1 MVKFSTVGLLLIAS
15 APVWCQPPGGF
26 GRGGAMCS
34 PAFLALDADHDGVI
48 SAAEIANAAAAL
60 KSLDKNGDGKL
71 TQDEVRPAMGG
82 RGGRGGRGDEP
93 GDTPAPTAEEMVAM
107 LMAFDTNGDGQL
119 TRDELPERMHGLFDR
134 ADTDKNV
141 VLTAD
146 EIRVAA
152 RAAASP
158 AGGGEGRGE
167 GGRGEPSFMKMD
179 PILAAIDTNGDG
191 AISVEELAAAA
202 TALKKLD
209 TNGDGQLTADEVRVN
224 FGPGRGRGQE

>member
-1 MVKFSTVGLLLIAS
+1 MVKFGTVGLLLIAS
-15 APVWCQPPGGF
+15 PPVWGQPPGGF
-26 GRGGAMCS
+26 GRGGAMRS

-48 SAAEIANAAAAL
+48 SATEIANAAAAL

-167 GGRGEPSFMKMD
+167 GRGVGRGEGGRGEPSFMKMD
-179 PILAAIDTNGDG
+179 PILAAI
-191 AISVEELAAAA
+191 
-202 TALKKLD
+202 D